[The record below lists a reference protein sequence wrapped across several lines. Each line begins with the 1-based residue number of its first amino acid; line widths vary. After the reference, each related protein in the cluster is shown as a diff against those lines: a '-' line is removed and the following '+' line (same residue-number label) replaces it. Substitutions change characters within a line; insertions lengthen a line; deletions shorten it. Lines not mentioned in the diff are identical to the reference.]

1 MKSISFRARA
11 LFVLATALTTW
22 SVSASDYPIKPVSII
37 DAFAPGG
44 STDFLSRLVAKQ
56 TTLDWGKSI
65 VVENRPGAAGQIGM
79 GAVVRAEPDGY
90 TLLTLPNEIRSVIPL
105 LYKLPYDVEQSLVPV
120 ASLARVPMIMT
131 VHPSVPAN
139 TVQEF
144 IAYAKANP
152 DKIAYGSAGD
162 GTLHHLS
169 GELFKMKANVDM
181 MHVPYKGTAPAVN
194 DLLSGRVQV
203 VFSPISAV
211 LQHIKAGKLRA
222 LGVASSKPVVALP
235 GLKTL
240 DESGLPNY
248 ASDLWVTLFAPAGTP
263 QPVLDKWIAQLKKVA
278 NLDETR
284 AALAVQGIE
293 PDFDTSESL
302 KQRFV
307 QDTER
312 WREVVKAAN
321 IKLN

>member
-1 MKSISFRARA
+1 TSFHTRAF
-11 LFVLATALTTW
+11 LFLATAFTAL
-22 SVSASDYPIKPVSII
+22 SVSASDYPTRPVSII

-56 TTLDWGKSI
+56 TTLDWGQSI

-105 LYKLPYDVEQSLVPV
+105 LYKLPYDVEQSLIPV

-169 GELFKMKANVDM
+169 GELFKMMANVDM

-194 DLLSGRVQV
+194 DLRSG
-203 VFSPISAV
+203 
-211 LQHIKAGKLRA
+211 
-222 LGVASSKPVVALP
+222 
-235 GLKTL
+235 
-240 DESGLPNY
+240 
-248 ASDLWVTLFAPAGTP
+248 
-263 QPVLDKWIAQLKKVA
+263 
-278 NLDETR
+278 
-284 AALAVQGIE
+284 
-293 PDFDTSESL
+293 
-302 KQRFV
+302 
-307 QDTER
+307 
-312 WREVVKAAN
+312 
-321 IKLN
+321 

>member
-1 MKSISFRARA
+1 
-11 LFVLATALTTW
+11 
-22 SVSASDYPIKPVSII
+22 
-37 DAFAPGG
+37 
-44 STDFLSRLVAKQ
+44 
-56 TTLDWGKSI
+56 
-65 VVENRPGAAGQIGM
+65 GAAGQIGM